1 MRRSKACT
9 LFQHN
14 AIRRG
19 MELAMGRGRHS
30 LNTQQR
36 TITHPYIFGGS
47 TVQSTM
53 NHSIFTRSLFAAF
66 VAVLLS
72 AALVLPAQAQ
82 EDLGALYNEAAQ
94 VAQQAQQA
102 QQNAQHAEARGLYA
116 EAHEKIVAFWE
127 LGQEMEH
134 DGAMSEGRRLATQFQ
149 FRAGLMA
156 DRTENYDRAIEHFNQ
171 ALEYNDGHSRAYLAK
186 AEAYRKSDR
195 FDQALEFY
203 QLAMENGDTQEE
215 RTAEETIRSQFHYLA
230 SSRLGESANPSR
242 TAANAALSHLE
253 QLQEYVEPNSSTF
266 YYMAVA
272 HEALG
277 DYDEAISRATQ
288 ALDIFSGSRTDRA
301 RIHLVRGE
309 AYMAQGDAQQAR
321 SDLEEAMV
329 GEFRQRAEA
338 LMEQLS

>member
-1 MRRSKACT
+1 
-9 LFQHN
+9 
-14 AIRRG
+14 
-19 MELAMGRGRHS
+19 
-30 LNTQQR
+30 
-36 TITHPYIFGGS
+36 
-47 TVQSTM
+47 VQSTT

-66 VAVLLS
+66 VAALLS
-72 AALVLPAQAQ
+72 TALVLPAQAQ

-102 QQNAQHAEARGLYA
+102 QENQQHAEARELYA

-156 DRTENYDRAIEHFNQ
+156 DRSEDYDQAIEHLNQ
-171 ALEYNDGHSRAYLAK
+171 ALEYDDGHSRAYLAK

-195 FDQALEFY
+195 FDESLEFY
-203 QLAMENGDTQEE
+203 QLAIENGDTQEQ
-215 RTAEETIRSQFHYLA
+215 RTAEETVRSQFHYLA
-230 SSRLGESANPSR
+230 SSRLGESESPSR
-242 TAANAALSHLE
+242 GAANEALSHLE
-253 QLQEYVEPNSSTF
+253 QVEEYAEPNANTY

-277 DYDEAISRATQ
+277 NHDDAISRATQ

-309 AYMAQGDAQQAR
+309 AYMAQGDTQQAR

>member
-1 MRRSKACT
+1 M
-9 LFQHN
+9 H
-14 AIRRG
+14 
-19 MELAMGRGRHS
+19 
-30 LNTQQR
+30 
-36 TITHPYIFGGS
+36 
-47 TVQSTM
+47 STM
-53 NHSIFTRSLFAAF
+53 NHTIFTRPLFGAF
-66 VAVLLS
+66 TAILLS
-72 AALVLPAQAQ
+72 VALALPAQAQ

-102 QQNAQHAEARGLYA
+102 QQNEQHAEARELYA

-134 DGAMSEGRRLATQFQ
+134 DGAISEGRRLAAQFQ

-156 DRTENYDRAIEHFNQ
+156 DRTEDYDQAIEHFNQ

-195 FDQALEFY
+195 FDEALEFY
-203 QLAMENGDTQEE
+203 ELAIENGDAQEQ
-215 RTAEETIRSQFHYLA
+215 RTAEETVRSQFHYLA
-230 SSRLGESANPSR
+230 SSRLGESENPSSS
-242 TAANAALSHLE
+242 AANYALTELE
-253 QLQEYVEPNSSTF
+253 RMQEYVEPNSSTY

-277 DYDEAISRATQ
+277 DHDEAIERATQ
-288 ALDIFSGSRTDRA
+288 ALDTFSGSRSERA

-309 AYMAQGDAQQAR
+309 AYMAQGDTQQAR